1 MNSFQTLQAAAL
13 GLRLVLLE
21 LRAREG
27 VLQLP
32 GLAAAAIQARQARRQ
47 LALQRLLP
55 ALAWAAGEANG
66 RPVGSDPLPLT
77 VRERLPLLAFLAS
90 CGRRL
95 RLPER
100 VPVHL
105 LASQLLQ
112 QERCALRRAA
122 RVEPALERP
131 ARDNPPAQA
140 LPSLSRSIV
149 RRLKIKTSSLE
160 RTLLAATVPKV
171 TSVRLSTLKSTSAAG
186 SVLPWLPW
194 AVIA

>member
-1 MNSFQTLQAAAL
+1 MEL
-13 GLRLVLLE
+13 GP
-21 LRAREG
+21 RES

-32 GLAAAAIQARQARRQ
+32 EFAPATVQARQARRQ
-47 LALQRLLP
+47 LPLQRFLA
-55 ALAWAAGEANG
+55 ALAWAAGKANG
-66 RPVGSDPLPLT
+66 RTVGSDSLPLA
-77 VRERLPLLAFLAS
+77 VGEVVQCLHVFAFLAG
-90 CGRRL
+90 CGGRL

-100 VPVHL
+100 LPVHL

-112 QERCALRRAA
+112 QERRALWRAA

-131 ARDNPPAQA
+131 ARHNPLTQA

-149 RRLKIKTSSLE
+149 WRLKIKTSSLE